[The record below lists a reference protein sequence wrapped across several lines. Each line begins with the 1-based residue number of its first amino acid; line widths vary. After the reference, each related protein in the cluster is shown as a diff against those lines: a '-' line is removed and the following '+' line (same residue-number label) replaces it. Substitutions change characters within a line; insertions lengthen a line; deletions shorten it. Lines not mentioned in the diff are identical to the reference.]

1 MTDLFDELAREA
13 ADVSSA
19 PTDDQM
25 AKLREKCVELVDA
38 DAEVSRLESELESA
52 KERRTALAHKELPD
66 IFGEL
71 GVDQFGLP
79 DAGEHGVD
87 LSLSPY
93 YKASIPADWPDDQK
107 AAAFDHLETIGGGDL
122 VRTEVKF
129 TLGRGQVELARTI
142 VAMLRTLGSAMQA
155 EGVGDIP
162 APSISMG
169 VPWSSLTSFV
179 KERTIYES
187 RDEFA
192 SALLEAAQ
200 AGESPPEP
208 TMDLG
213 VLNATVGQVVK
224 IKPRKEKK

>member
-13 ADVSSA
+13 ADVSLA

-25 AKLREKCVELVDA
+25 SKLREKCVELVEADA
-38 DAEVSRLESELESA
+38 DVDRLERELESA
-52 KERRTALAHKELPD
+52 KERRNALAHKELPD
-66 IFGEL
+66 IFSDL

-79 DAGEHGVD
+79 DAGVCGVD
-87 LSLSPY
+87 LTLSPY
-93 YKASIPADWPDDQK
+93 YKASIPADWPDEQK
-107 AAAFDHLETIGGGDL
+107 AAAFDHLEKIGGGDL

-129 TLGRGQVELARTI
+129 TLGRGQIDLAKTI
-142 VAMLRTLGSAMQA
+142 VAMVRTIGKAMEL

-169 VPWSSLTSFV
+169 VPWNSLTSFV
-179 KERTIYES
+179 KERTQYES
-187 RDEFA
+187 SDQFV
-192 SALLEAAQ
+192 SALLEAAES
-200 AGESPPEP
+200 GEPPPEP
-208 TMDLG
+208 TMDIG